1 MIVDGWSGRYLFSG
15 SVGVFQPKIEG
26 DIKEMGDINIHER
39 YKWRYIPLMFARQFS
54 NLLSKKATEF
64 LV

>member
-1 MIVDGWSGRYLFSG
+1 MFSG